1 MVFSLSHVL
10 LPLALRSVAG
20 LDNGLGR
27 TPAMGFNA
35 WNRFRCK
42 KTDRICHALEYP
54 VALLRG
60 RETLYVSI
68 GTLVAHRSLL

>member
-42 KTDRICHALEYP
+42 KCDRRCHPSEYL
-54 VALLRG
+54 VELLRG
-60 RETLYVSI
+60 REALLY
-68 GTLVAHRSLL
+68 HRYSGGP